1 VSAKLAALSINQEAE
16 VSMHTTATKR
26 KTTKKSP
33 IVDSEGEQSLM
44 KALGTHEQLQSE
56 GNNLEKLTQSNKIV
70 DIALS
75 DIRPHSSNRDL
86 STDESID
93 QLAESIEELGQLEPA
108 TVRDIGAVGASGYR
122 YELVSGER
130 RFRALQKLD
139 RPTIRAV
146 VILETRS
153 EGLVRLAAANSQR
166 KDLNAIERA
175 ELIVMLM
182 KPVADGGSGL
192 SREAAGKAVG
202 LNSESGTKNA
212 LRMLKLP
219 ESIKKLVRSGELSER
234 ASRKL
239 IPFADHPTIAK
250 EIERNLADEE
260 SRVELAAMENW
271 PYWLES
277 IVEGCTRPMDKEQR
291 SASDLVKGCWNRY
304 PMLFEPTDEQLAALA
319 PFDLQDGKE
328 TLRVTANTKLW
339 DSLQKPL
346 VEERFNNDRSGS
358 KKKTT
363 TRSVSEGSTKKL
375 TPAQE
380 KAEAARKAKEAK
392 ERIERFTILWVGYA
406 LRCQL
411 AEQAREEQRYATL
424 GFLVQSLHTKHDL
437 NQAIDAAYAE
447 SNVKLSNVGK
457 KYSGSAQDVPEQ
469 NEYCWIEDWWS
480 NMLWPSLPGGLPE
493 VEKLPGMSADAI
505 RALATRCKVTMRHF
519 WKAAAIDDSDQRRLL
534 SMWLGRHT
542 TEQLKAMCDTMGKL
556 TTLHKRSD
564 LVEFLL
570 GHHEPAKLLPIPKE
584 LDK

>member
-1 VSAKLAALSINQEAE
+1 
-16 VSMHTTATKR
+16 MHTTATKR

-33 IVDSEGEQSLM
+33 IVDSDGEQSLM

-56 GNNLEKLTQSNKIV
+56 GNNLEELDQSSKI
-70 DIALS
+70 ILIPLAE
-75 DIRPHSSNRDL
+75 IKPHESNRDL
-86 STDESID
+86 LFDESID
-93 QLAESIEELGQLEPA
+93 QLADSIRELGQLEPA
-108 TVRDIGAVGASGYR
+108 TVRETHSGTKYR
-122 YELVSGER
+122 YELISGER
-130 RFRALQKLD
+130 RFHALSKLG

-146 VILETRS
+146 VVLDTPS
-153 EGLVRLAAANSQR
+153 NGLVRLAAANSQR

-239 IPFADHPTIAK
+239 IPFADHPTIVK
-250 EIERNLADEE
+250 EIERDIKIDGRLT
-260 SRVELAAMENW
+260 ELAAEENW
-271 PYWLES
+271 PWWLES
-277 IVEGCTRPMDKEQR
+277 IVESNTRPMDKKTER
-291 SASDLVKGCWNRY
+291 SASDLVKGCWTRF
-304 PMLFEPTDEQLAALA
+304 PKLFEATDEQLAALA
-319 PFDLQDGKE
+319 PFELHDGND
-328 TLRVTANTKLW
+328 TMLVTANCKLW

-346 VEERFNNDRSGS
+346 VEERFNNDRSGT

-411 AEQAREEQRYATL
+411 AEQATEEQRYATL

-437 NQAIDAAYAE
+437 NQAIDTAYAD

-457 KYSGSAQDVPEQ
+457 KYSGSAETVPEQ
-469 NEYCWIEDWWS
+469 NEYCWIEDWWAS
-480 NMLWPSLPGGLPE
+480 MLWPSVPGSLPE
-493 VEKLPGMSADAI
+493 VDKLPGMSGDAV

-556 TTLHKRSD
+556 TTFHKPALNTRSA
-564 LVEFLL
+564 LVDFLL
-570 GHHEPAKLLPIPKE
+570 AGHEPAKLLPIPKE